1 MKSSHLSLPALA
13 MLALCG
19 CQSGGKPGTAGGIV
33 IGMEVVPHQNQTIA
47 MAITGFDKA
56 HNKADGIWSSS
67 RISFE
72 RGNLFGPSRCKDD
85 VCYFQSTAA
94 AGDYVLY
101 MLSIQADPSFG
112 GALTGQR
119 ATSKRDMS
127 KGTFFFHVSPGKFT
141 YGGTYVV
148 HADLSGVTGTPFQPD
163 HPGSHIGEHGES
175 EPTITYRMDLAATE
189 AAIKDFKGFPTEL
202 VPSEPSAT
210 TFAP

>member
-1 MKSSHLSLPALA
+1 MKWSRLSLPAFA

-19 CQSGGKPGTAGGIV
+19 CHSAGGPGTAGGMV
-33 IGMEVVPHQNQTIA
+33 IGVEVVPHQNQNIA

-67 RISFE
+67 RVSFE
-72 RGNLFGPSRCKDD
+72 RGNLMGTNNCKDD
-85 VCYFQSTAA
+85 VCYFKSNAA

-101 MLSIQADPSFG
+101 KLIVQENPSFG
-112 GALTGQR
+112 GFLTGQR
-119 ATSKRDMS
+119 ATTERDLS
-127 KGTFFFHVSPGKFT
+127 KGTYFFHVSPGKFT

-148 HADLSGVTGTPFQPD
+148 NADLSTVHGTPGQTN
-163 HPGSHIGEHGES
+163 HPESHIGEHGEA
-175 EPTITYRMDLAATE
+175 EPTVTYRMDLAATE

-210 TFAP
+210 TFVP